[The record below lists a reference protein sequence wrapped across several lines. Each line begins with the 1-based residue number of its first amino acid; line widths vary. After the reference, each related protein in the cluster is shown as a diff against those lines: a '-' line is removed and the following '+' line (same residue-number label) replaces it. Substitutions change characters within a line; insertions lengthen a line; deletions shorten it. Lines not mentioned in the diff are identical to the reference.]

1 MRRREFITLLGGAVA
16 AWPLSAPAQQLAMPV
31 IGFLGGASP
40 ELSAVRLRNFQQAL
54 SVAGFVEGR
63 NVLIEYRW
71 ANNQNE
77 HPVIVGW
84 LR

>member
-1 MRRREFITLLGGAVA
+1 L
-16 AWPLSAPAQQLAMPV
+16 
-31 IGFLGGASP
+31 

-77 HPVIVGW
+77 HAAIVGW
-84 LR
+84 LK

>member
-1 MRRREFITLLGGAVA
+1 L
-16 AWPLSAPAQQLAMPV
+16 
-31 IGFLGGASP
+31 
-40 ELSAVRLRNFQQAL
+40 ELSAIRLRNFQQAL

-77 HPVIVGW
+77 HAAKVGW
-84 LR
+84 LK